1 VVLWEDVGMP
11 FRTVTAAV
19 TAATVF
25 MTGLPAG
32 TASAVPVIRY
42 AGLSACRTDD
52 GGRRPCGPWR
62 LRLSDGRVV
71 ALPDAHRTDGDH
83 PARGVMSVSPDG
95 TRAAYF
101 RQRDGVLMIWE
112 AATGRARRTGVVRP
126 DSVSVTE
133 LTLSPRGR
141 FIGIDGEHA
150 VSLKPVDRIVDTA
163 TGKAFD
169 LPRGYDLA
177 RFSPDEKHLMATHVR
192 GAAVYATGTWSV
204 RLRRSAYMMGDLGP
218 DGVTVAKAR
227 WNAARP
233 SENAVTIRNL
243 STGRKRTFP
252 LRLRRGEAPYRARW
266 DRAGR
271 LDVLTDSYRGPS
283 GDEHHV
289 YTWYR
294 LDRTTGRL
302 RRLDSFT
309 VTSAVGDV
317 ILAD

>member
-1 VVLWEDVGMP
+1 MP

-19 TAATVF
+19 TAAVVL

-32 TASAVPVIRY
+32 AAPVKPVIRH
-42 AGLSACRTDD
+42 AGLGVCRNDD
-52 GGRRPCGPWR
+52 GVGRRSCGPWR
-62 LRLSDGRVV
+62 LWLSDGRVRS
-71 ALPDAHRTDGDH
+71 LPDAHRPDGDH
-83 PARGVMSVSPDG
+83 PAMGVMALSPDG

-101 RQRDGVLMIWE
+101 RKSDGVLMIWE
-112 AATGRARRTGVVRP
+112 AATGKARRTAVRRP
-126 DSVSVTE
+126 ESVSVTE

-141 FIGIDGEHA
+141 FVGIDGEHL

-192 GAAVYATGTWSV
+192 GAVVYKTGTWSV
-204 RLRRSAYMMGDLGP
+204 RLRRSAYMMGDLGR

-227 WNAARP
+227 RDDVHP
-233 SENAVTIRNL
+233 SKNAVTVRNL
-243 STGRKRTFP
+243 DTGKRRTFP
-252 LRLRRGEAPYRARW
+252 LRLRKGEAPYRARW

-271 LDVLTDSYRGPS
+271 LDVLTDSYRGRS
-283 GDEHHV
+283 GEEYHV

-317 ILAD
+317 IVAG